1 MLLFQLHRALG
12 YFRVNFVR
20 VRCHSNELCVA
31 KTNIIERRNIK
42 TDEHPE
48 ISVMLPLWC
57 SVPVKIIS
65 SQYVIFNH
73 HINSHVITVN
83 ITLKYQDKIQTQK
96 KK

>member
-31 KTNIIERRNIK
+31 KTTIIERRNIK

-48 ISVMLPLWC
+48 ISVMQPLYG
-57 SVPVKIIS
+57 VPFRSKLF
-65 SQYVIFNH
+65 Q
-73 HINSHVITVN
+73 VN
-83 ITLKYQDKIQTQK
+83 M
-96 KK
+96 